1 MDWNYKI
8 QNFIIFWLPPIL
20 WMGFLFPLTNGI
32 LSSNSTSH
40 FIVPI
45 LKWFLPDASQA
56 TINTLHI
63 LFRKSVHFGEYAFL
77 AFLLFWAFRGNNRKS
92 WNLKWFTY
100 AGVVTLGYGIL
111 DEFLQAFMSSRTGS
125 VFDLMIDSAGAIFAL
140 GIISLKVWQ
149 RQLTLTVTERQVR
162 ESGKF

>member
-1 MDWNYKI
+1 MIKI
-8 QNFIIFWLPPIL
+8 FIIYWLPPFI
-20 WMGFLFPLTNGI
+20 WMGFLFPATNSS
-32 LSSNSTSH
+32 LSHSSTSNI
-40 FIVPI
+40 IVPVI
-45 LKWFLPDASQA
+45 KWFLPHVSQG
-56 TINTLHI
+56 TIETLHI
-63 LFRKSVHFGEYAFL
+63 LVRKSIHFLEYSFL
-77 AFLLFWAFRGNNRKS
+77 AFLLYRAFRGNNRKS